1 MTAPIH
7 IDTAHGLVWTE
18 DDRGF
23 TVTIDGK
30 DTRYITRDGSGF
42 IAWLG
47 CQDRHW
53 CFAKALE
60 ACAEHAR
67 FHRAEHE
74 RQVSQYEANHKRLA
88 SLSQQQRTDAIASLQ
103 ERRARLEYADSHMD
117 VMERG
122 AELDRQIG
130 ALVETRQTKK
140 ETA

>member
-7 IDTAHGLVWTE
+7 IDTTAGLVWTE

-30 DTRYITRDGSGF
+30 DTRHITRDGSSF

-47 CQDRHW
+47 AQDRHW
-53 CFAKALE
+53 CFQRALT

-67 FHRAEHE
+67 FHRAEHA
-74 RQVSQYEANHKRLA
+74 RQVRQYEASQKRLA
-88 SLSQQQRTDAIASLQ
+88 SLTQQQRADAIASLQ

-117 VMERG
+117 VLERG
-122 AELDRQIG
+122 AELDRQIK
-130 ALVETRQTKK
+130 ALERV
-140 ETA
+140 

>member
-7 IDTAHGLVWTE
+7 IDLTEGLVWTE
-18 DDRGF
+18 DETGF
-23 TVTIDGK
+23 TVTVDGK

-74 RQVSQYEANHKRLA
+74 RQTGAYEASQKRLA
-88 SLSQQQRTDAIASLQ
+88 SLSQQQRADAIASLQ

-117 VMERG
+117 VVERA
-122 AELDRQIG
+122 AELGRQIKAIQQSG
-130 ALVETRQTKK
+130 AM
-140 ETA
+140 